1 VNNKYKFLN
10 SHFIHSKEIGLYM
23 KVLMVTLCCFS
34 IVLGE
39 TLTVE
44 PVKFDTLEAREAMAL
59 NTDYMNREYKGMKVH
74 KALAFT
80 TGGLLLLSDAVG
92 AYHFFS
98 MRNQGHEYRNAN
110 GYTERNMNADAQT
123 KEIETISRSSKSQTE
138 KAIHTELIALSTIC
152 YVATA
157 TIELT
162 LPRMDTDSSKFSRP
176 NIHHSLFYGHAALM
190 LANIGLGIAESY
202 ALSQGN
208 HNLVQGLGITHMI
221 VGIAAPV
228 IMIGSGIVFKL

>member
-1 VNNKYKFLN
+1 
-10 SHFIHSKEIGLYM
+10 M
-23 KVLMVTLCCFS
+23 KIVLVILCCIS
-34 IVLGE
+34 IVFSE
-39 TLTVE
+39 TLSCE
-44 PVKFDTLEAREAMAL
+44 PIKIDTAEAREAIAL
-59 NTDYMNREYKGMKVH
+59 STDYMNREYKGMKVH
-74 KALAFT
+74 KTLAFT

-98 MRNQGHEYRNAN
+98 MRNQGHDYRDAH
-110 GYTERNMNADAQT
+110 GYKEKNMDEQAQSN
-123 KEIETISRSSKSQTE
+123 EIQTISRSSESQTE

-162 LPRMDTDSSKFSRP
+162 LPRMNTDSSKFSKP
-176 NIHHSLFYGHAALM
+176 NIHRSLFYGHAALM

-228 IMIGSGIVFKL
+228 IMFGSGIVFKL